1 MNFLAT
7 LLRGISFVPA
17 VITGIEGWFEGR
29 SGADKKQAAL
39 SFIGAAIAM
48 TDAVTRR
55 EILDADKFKAGL
67 SQVIDGTVECLN
79 ASAWAKR

>member
-1 MNFLAT
+1 MNFLST

-17 VITGIEGWFEGR
+17 VITGIEGLFSGR
-29 SGADKKQAAL
+29 SGADKKEAAV
-39 SFIGAAIAM
+39 SFISAAIAM
-48 TDAVTRR
+48 RDAITRR

-67 SQVIDGTVECLN
+67 SQVIDGTVECLS

>member
-1 MNFLAT
+1 MNFLST

-17 VITGIEGWFEGR
+17 VITGIQGLFSGR
-29 SGADKKQAAL
+29 SGADKKEAAV
-39 SFIGAAIAM
+39 SFISAAIAM
-48 TDAVTRR
+48 RDAITRR

-67 SQVIDGTVECLN
+67 SQVIDGTVECLS

>member
-1 MNFLAT
+1 MNFLST

-17 VITGIEGWFEGR
+17 VITGIQGLFSGR
-29 SGADKKQAAL
+29 SGADKKEAAM
-39 SFIGAAIAM
+39 SFISAAIAM
-48 TDAVTRR
+48 RDAITRR

-67 SQVIDGTVECLN
+67 SQVIDGTVECLS